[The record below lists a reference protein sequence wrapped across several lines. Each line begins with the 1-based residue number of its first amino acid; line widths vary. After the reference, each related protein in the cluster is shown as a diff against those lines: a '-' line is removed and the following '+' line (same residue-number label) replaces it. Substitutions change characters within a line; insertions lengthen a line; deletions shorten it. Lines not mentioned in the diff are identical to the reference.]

1 MKKVKFL
8 LVATVCL
15 FIAVLTACAK
25 NHYVFTNVSGI
36 IYAKGTQTVTVTVS
50 DDSTTFEK
58 DLKPEFITLSEK
70 LKGKTVDSFTYV
82 SDYKAEVTLSGTL
95 DTINTDVEYS
105 YFNIELL
112 NDALKGNSTATVSL
126 TVYSTAPK
134 VSAFSA
140 FFTKGK
146 TASSTF
152 SLPYGNFVEENCIAQ
167 NITLPDS
174 NGEITEIK
182 LENNRLSITVSNF
195 VSTDSTN
202 YPIVKVAANCT
213 SFNIDLYL
221 YIGAIFYSADLC

>member
-8 LVATVCL
+8 LVAIVCL
-15 FIAVLTACAK
+15 FIAVLTACTK

-58 DLKPEFITLSEK
+58 DLKPEYITLSEK

-82 SDYKAEVTLSGTL
+82 SDYKAEVTLSGIL

-140 FFTKGK
+140 LFTGK

-152 SLPYGNFVEENCIAQ
+152 SLPYGNFVEENCNAQ

-174 NGEITEIK
+174 NGEIEIK
-182 LENNRLSITVSNF
+182 LENNQLSITVRNF
-195 VSTDSTN
+195 VPTGSTN

-221 YIGAIFYSADLC
+221 YIGAMLYSADLC

>member
-8 LVATVCL
+8 LVAIVCL

-36 IYAKGTQTVTVTVS
+36 IYAKGTQTVTITVS

-112 NDALKGNSTATVSL
+112 NNALKGNSTATVSL

-134 VSAFSA
+134 ITAFRA
-140 FFTKGK
+140 FFTTGK

-152 SLPYGNFVEENCIAQ
+152 SLPYGNFVEENCNAQ

-182 LENNRLSITVSNF
+182 VENNQLSITVRNF
-195 VSTDSTN
+195 VPTDSTN

-221 YIGAIFYSADLC
+221 YIGAMLYSADLC